1 MWTLSRAH
9 DSPLQVGS
17 LRTGTISVRALQLS
31 KLMLDVLRGDDVEI
45 ILSLDENE
53 NSDAEAFEKKQRG
66 RPSEFSARANDFLDV
81 CACVVNNS
89 SELPVLELSPAN

>member
-53 NSDAEAFEKKQRG
+53 NSDAEKKQRG